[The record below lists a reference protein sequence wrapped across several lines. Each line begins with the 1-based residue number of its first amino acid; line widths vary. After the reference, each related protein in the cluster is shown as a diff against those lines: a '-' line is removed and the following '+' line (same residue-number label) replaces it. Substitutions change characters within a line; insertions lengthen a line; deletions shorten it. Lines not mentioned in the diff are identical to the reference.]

1 VGFYAKLAV
10 LQAVVSTNVA
20 LYIWLAMFA
29 VVFSLVDAYYY
40 LRVIKIMYFDQ
51 PTGEAPAT
59 VRSMGVRLV
68 LAVNAAAVLIL
79 GVLPSGLLDLCSR
92 LIH

>member
-1 VGFYAKLAV
+1 
-10 LQAVVSTNVA
+10 
-20 LYIWLAMFA
+20 
-29 VVFSLVDAYYY
+29 
-40 LRVIKIMYFDQ
+40 
-51 PTGEAPAT
+51 
-59 VRSMGVRLV
+59 VRLV